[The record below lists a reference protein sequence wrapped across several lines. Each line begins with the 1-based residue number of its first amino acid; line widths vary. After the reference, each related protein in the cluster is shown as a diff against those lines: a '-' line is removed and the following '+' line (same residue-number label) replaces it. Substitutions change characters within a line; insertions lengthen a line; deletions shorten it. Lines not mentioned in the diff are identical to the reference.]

1 MVGPQYCC
9 HRWNTLDPVRTS
21 SNWDF
26 PLCWKVVSQYYCC
39 EEKAQCEPWR
49 VFKVFGPVWNQVTST
64 MAQSPVPHF
73 VEQLLPA
80 ALDPYPWY
88 TDVFIH
94 TRKRTLIW
102 SLSIYISNKY
112 IYFIYA
118 YILKYAAHIAKQR
131 KQTEFWARDE
141 ARIIWKKYFS
151 LILSPLGRR

>member
-1 MVGPQYCC
+1 MV
-9 HRWNTLDPVRTS
+9 HIVLFLHSNNTATLPSNITGNLSYSTSELDPVYFTDDS
-21 SNWDF
+21 DTGG
-26 PLCWKVVSQYYCC
+26 Q
-39 EEKAQCEPWR
+39 PWR
-49 VFKVFGPVWNQVTST
+49 VFKASWPLWNQVTST
-64 MAQSPVPHF
+64 MTQSPIAHF